1 MFTPFPEVRDR
12 VFQQDQAR
20 IEPTR
25 LHSEASDDVWRGA
38 EAALQHSLQD
48 GPAQGER
55 SARRLR
61 DRLARHWM
69 ARHATS
75 LEG

>member
-1 MFTPFPEVRDR
+1 MFIPFPDMRDR
-12 VFQQDQAR
+12 AFQQDPAR

-25 LHSEASDDVWRGA
+25 PHTEAHDDVWRGA
-38 EAALQHSLQD
+38 EAALQRSLQD
-48 GPAQGER
+48 GPARGER

-69 ARHATS
+69 SRRTTL